1 MQGTTE
7 EVRSGVSADQAAHQ
21 HGVPTSALKD
31 QLSGWILY
39 VAKPGPHLYLG
50 PDEEKELSEY
60 R

>member
-7 EVRSGVSADQAAHQ
+7 EVRSGVSPNQAAHQ
-21 HGVPTSALKD
+21 HGVPPSTLKD
-31 QLSGWILY
+31 QLSGWILH
-39 VAKPGPHLYLG
+39 VAKPGPHLCLG